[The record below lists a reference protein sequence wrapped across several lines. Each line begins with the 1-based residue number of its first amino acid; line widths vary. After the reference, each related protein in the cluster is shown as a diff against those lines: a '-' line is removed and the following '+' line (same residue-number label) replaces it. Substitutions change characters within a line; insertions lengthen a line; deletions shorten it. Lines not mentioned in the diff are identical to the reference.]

1 MTAAAAPDSSR
12 DAIPVLGGSRA
23 KTAGA
28 ILGIIALPAIWFA
41 PLPLEP
47 AAQHALA
54 ITSFMVIFWIFEAIP
69 HAITG
74 LVGCWLFWS
83 LGVAPIRTAFG
94 GFSSSEAPWFLLGA
108 LLIGLMVTE
117 SGLAQ
122 RLAFKILS
130 LVGSSFP
137 RILMAFIVTN
147 LVLTVLVPAGPPRVI
162 LLCTIVLG
170 ALSSFGVGL
179 KSNIAKALIISVTF
193 SATLNDKTI
202 LASTPA
208 ILARSL
214 MIEHGHV
221 PVYWSQ
227 WLIAY
232 APMGLANILLIWWLM
247 MRLYPP
253 EHGELPGG
261 QAYLRQQ
268 LDSLGPWNA
277 QEKRATFW
285 TVVAIGLWATD
296 WLHGISPAV
305 IGLGVGLAATLPAV
319 GVLTM
324 DSLKKLNFFIIL
336 FMGTAL
342 SMAEVLRETGAVRV
356 LSDSMFQFISPL
368 IQNTVDSTFI
378 LYWTAF
384 VVHIVLAS
392 ETSMVSVSMPL
403 VMDFALTHELNPL
416 ALGFIWSFA
425 TGGKLF
431 IYQSLV
437 LIAGHTF
444 GSYDARDIMK
454 VGAFFLFVEWFLL
467 LLIVPL
473 YWPLL
478 GIH

>member
-1 MTAAAAPDSSR
+1 MVESLPLGRGKLLGA
-12 DAIPVLGGSRA
+12 VLG
-23 KTAGA
+23 
-28 ILGIIALPAIWFA
+28 ILALPVFWYI

-47 AAQHALA
+47 RAQHALA
-54 ITSFMVIFWIFEAIP
+54 ITAFMVIFWIVEVVP
-69 HAITG
+69 HAVTG
-74 LVGCWLFWS
+74 LLGCWLFWS
-83 LGVAPIRTAFG
+83 LQVAPIRTAFS

-117 SGLAQ
+117 SGLAK
-122 RLAFKILS
+122 RLAFTILS
-130 LVGSSFP
+130 LVGSSFS
-137 RILMAFIVTN
+137 RILLAFILTN
-147 LVLTVLVPAGPPRVI
+147 LVMTVLIPAGPPRVI

-170 ALSSFGVGL
+170 ALTSFGVDH
-179 KSNIAKALIISVTF
+179 KSNIAKALIIGVVF

-214 MIEHGHV
+214 IMEHGHV

-232 APMGLANILLIWWLM
+232 APLGLANIFAIWWLM

-253 EHGELPGG
+253 EKKELPGG

-268 LDSLGPWNA
+268 LEVLGPWNA
-277 QEKRATFW
+277 LEKRAAFW
-285 TVVAIGLWATD
+285 TFTAVVLWATD
-296 WLHGISPAV
+296 RFHGVSPAV
-305 IGLGVGLAATLPAV
+305 IGLGVGLAASLPGI

-324 DSLKKLNFFIIL
+324 ESMKKLNFFIVL

-342 SMAEVLRETGAVRV
+342 SMAEVLRETGAVQV
-356 LSDSMFQFISPL
+356 LSDSLFRFIAPL
-368 IQNTVDSTFI
+368 IQNTNDSTII

-384 VVHIVLAS
+384 VAHLVLAS
-392 ETSMVSVSMPL
+392 ETSMIAVSMPL
-403 VMDFALTHELNPL
+403 VMNFALVNQLDPL
-416 ALGFIWSFA
+416 ALGFVWSFA

-444 GSYDARDIMK
+444 GAYDARDILK
-454 VGAFFLFVEWFLL
+454 VGVFFLFVEWLLL

-473 YWPLL
+473 YWPLI
-478 GIH
+478 GI